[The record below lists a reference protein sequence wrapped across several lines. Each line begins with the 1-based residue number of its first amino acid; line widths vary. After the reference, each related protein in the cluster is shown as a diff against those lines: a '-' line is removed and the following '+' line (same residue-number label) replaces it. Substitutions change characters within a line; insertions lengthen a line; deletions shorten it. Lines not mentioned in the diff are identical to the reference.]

1 MWRKPAGSQW
11 DTSWQ
16 SRRKKGSW
24 GGWSNSTL
32 PGCGRRCLGT
42 RSHSKWHVEPGYA
55 NFLVFLSHV

>member
-16 SRRKKGSW
+16 SRRRKGSW
-24 GGWSNSTL
+24 GGWSSSTL